1 MNGRR
6 RAKESSL
13 PVGGELLLLSESGGS
28 RYEAG
33 LGAVGDLELR
43 EDRRD
48 VVADGLLAEEEP
60 RGDVCVRPALGEQLQ
75 DLQFSVS

>member
-1 MNGRR
+1 M
-6 RAKESSL
+6 
-13 PVGGELLLLSESGGS
+13 GGELLLLSESGGS

-48 VVADGLLAEEEP
+48 VVADGLLAEEELG
-60 RGDVCVRPALGEQLQ
+60 GDLCVRPPLGEQLQ
-75 DLQFSVS
+75 DLELSVGELRKG